1 MRDTQIY
8 IEQGCNIA
16 EFEADV
22 NKALK
27 ELCKTRE
34 VLSFQLETGIDHVDG
49 GLNVNWYTATVEHGR
64 KVSYEYERINDA
76 IEKTNKKLVKL
87 VTLLNKLES
96 NVKENSDQ
104 ISKIKK
110 VNKEKKELLKKEKEK
125 KELAREESRKES
137 FLKTSKIDNGLGLL
151 KKKRLG
157 KKIAKG
163 K

>member
-1 MRDTQIY
+1 MSDTQIY

-16 EFEADV
+16 DFEADV

-34 VLSFQLETGIDHVDG
+34 VLSFQLETGIDHVEG
-49 GLNVNWYTATVEHGR
+49 GLNINWYTATVEHGR
-64 KVSYEYERINDA
+64 KVSYEYERMNKV
-76 IEKTNKKLVKL
+76 IESANKKVAKLMGLVDR
-87 VTLLNKLES
+87 LES
-96 NVKENSDQ
+96 RVKENSDQ

-110 VNKEKKELLKKEKEK
+110 VNKAKKELLKKEKEE